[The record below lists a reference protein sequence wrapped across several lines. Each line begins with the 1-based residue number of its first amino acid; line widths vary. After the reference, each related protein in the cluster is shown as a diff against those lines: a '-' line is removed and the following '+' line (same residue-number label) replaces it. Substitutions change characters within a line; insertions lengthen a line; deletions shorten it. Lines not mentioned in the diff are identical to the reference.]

1 MLSKFVMHSLNSQ
14 VIEYEWTQL
23 NLMFTT
29 PGITSTNLV
38 SGQPPGDG
46 QEYFINIVC
55 VLRWRLHE

>member
-1 MLSKFVMHSLNSQ
+1 MLSKFVMPLSTHNSSTNERQ
-14 VIEYEWTQL
+14 
-23 NLMFTT
+23 MFTT
-29 PGITSTNLV
+29 PGITTTNLV